1 MNISDAQFE
10 MRSRYRGGFYGQL
23 TSGILW
29 TISAAAAYWN
39 SPRAGVLILVF
50 GGLFIFIGTELLARL
65 EGPRASIS
73 KEGGLN
79 ELGMQVAFV
88 LPASMPLLYPV
99 AMYRLEWFY
108 PAMMILLGAHYLP
121 FAFLYG
127 MKMFL
132 VLAAVLIGAGLM
144 LPMNRVESF
153 SMGAWITAATLF
165 IFAVV
170 GRVLAEREYK
180 KLSEGAA

>member
-1 MNISDAQFE
+1 MNISEAQLE
-10 MRSRYRGGFYGQL
+10 MRTRYRGGFYGQL
-23 TSGILW
+23 MSGTVW
-29 TISAAAAYWN
+29 TISAALAYWN
-39 SPRAGVLILVF
+39 SPRAGILTLVF
-50 GGLFIFIGTELLARL
+50 GGFFIFVGTELLARL

-99 AMYRLEWFY
+99 TMYRLEWFY
-108 PAMMILLGAHYLP
+108 PAMMVLLGAHYLP

-132 VLAAVLIGAGLM
+132 ILAAVLVGAGLM

-153 SMGAWITAATLF
+153 SMGAWITAAILF
-165 IFAVV
+165 LFAGV

-180 KLSEGAA
+180 KTSKA